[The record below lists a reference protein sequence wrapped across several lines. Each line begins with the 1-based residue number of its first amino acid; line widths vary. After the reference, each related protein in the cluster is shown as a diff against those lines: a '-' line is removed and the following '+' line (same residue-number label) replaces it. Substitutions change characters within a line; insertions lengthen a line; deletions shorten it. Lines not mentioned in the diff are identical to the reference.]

1 MSNSKISKFK
11 IGARLAI
18 FLSLFAALSAPAQE
32 RQRAKVKAAPLEI
45 KLSTPTPILCASTSL
60 LLEIEI
66 KNISRKEVKID
77 KIDLWNVFSYST
89 SKPDGSGMGGG
100 QAFGCDHCR
109 GNFIFFHPGMTYWDS
124 HNFDLKADLFQSVAD
139 YTIRVSINSVES
151 NDVKFKLIDCGMKPT
166 EVTK

>member
-1 MSNSKISKFK
+1 
-11 IGARLAI
+11 
-18 FLSLFAALSAPAQE
+18 LSLFVPLSAQGQE
-32 RQRAKVKAAPLEI
+32 GRRVKVKAKPLGI
-45 KLSTPTPILCASTSL
+45 KLSTPTPTLCVGASL
-60 LLEIEI
+60 LLEMEI

-77 KIDLWNVFSYST
+77 KFHLWNVYSYSS
-89 SKPDGSGMGGG
+89 SKLDGTGMGGG
-100 QAFGCDHCR
+100 QGSGCDHCL